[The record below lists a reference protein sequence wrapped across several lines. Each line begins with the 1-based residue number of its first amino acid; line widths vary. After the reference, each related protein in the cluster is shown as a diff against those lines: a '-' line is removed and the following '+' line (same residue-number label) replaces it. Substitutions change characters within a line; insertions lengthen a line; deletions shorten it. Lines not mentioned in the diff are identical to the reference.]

1 MATSS
6 SSFDAG
12 TASPL
17 HPPDVTQAP
26 HGETATKN
34 GASLALTQH
43 IFERAAVGMLVL
55 DLTSHGIH
63 AMNPAFRAL
72 WASLH
77 VAAEGDGDGEER
89 LLDWLGERGILAQ
102 AEVAATE
109 GKTYTGLQ
117 IELAGDDGEGEH
129 ACWTYDLVPLSVP
142 DAQANDVGSVL
153 LTVVDVSD
161 LWRGRRRAEQ
171 ATFEAQVY
179 AEKLEAAIEQLAEGL
194 ILHDQIGQIRAY
206 NRAALD
212 YATNRSAV
220 EAARSR
226 GVRLEPD
233 WRLFWLDG
241 TPIPEMERPSS
252 RAMMTGGP
260 ISGAQMLVLGEDG
273 AYTPIIVNAAPIRTE
288 EGLIAGSVTAFQ
300 DISAVKEV
308 ERLKDEFISIASHEL
323 RQPLTVIQGQA
334 QLLRRNLNALVTQ
347 SGAGAH
353 NLESLRRYVDGIESQ
368 TGRLNALV
376 SDLLDMSRIQTG
388 QLRLEPRR
396 VALLDSLRHVV
407 EQQRDISQGHE
418 LRLTLHLPPRQR
430 ELEGQWDPR
439 RIEQILMNLLS
450 NAIKYSP
457 AGGRV
462 DVEVSVL
469 PNGHV
474 SEQVTASGRRRV
486 SGPAAHILIRDEG
499 IGIPPDALPRL
510 FERFYRAHNT
520 AGIQGTGLGLYICR
534 QLAWAHGGDLWVES
548 AGIGQGTTFHLVL
561 PLLKGRATPA
571 HRSDAR

>member
-6 SSFDAG
+6 SSFDAD
-12 TASPL
+12 S
-17 HPPDVTQAP
+17 
-26 HGETATKN
+26 
-34 GASLALTQH
+34 ASLLPIADILEGTIAQTTTAEIGTDTLSQQ
-43 IFERAAVGMLVL
+43 IFELATVGMLLLDVL
-55 DLTSHGIH
+55 SRRIH
-63 AMNPAFRAL
+63 VMNPAFRQL
-72 WASLH
+72 WASLSCTSEEYDEEQL
-77 VAAEGDGDGEER
+77 VA
-89 LLDWLGERGILAQ
+89 WLAERGILAQ
-102 AEVAATE
+102 AERAAAEAKAFT
-109 GKTYTGLQ
+109 KLQ
-117 IELAGDDGEGEH
+117 LEIANADDEGEH
-129 ACWTYDLVPLSVP
+129 SCWTYDLVPFLEPNMQTSVIRR
-142 DAQANDVGSVL
+142 VL
-153 LTVVDVSD
+153 LCVVDSTES
-161 LWRGRRRAEQ
+161 WRGQQRAEQ
-171 ATFEAQVY
+171 ATFAAQVY
-179 AEKLEAAIEQLAEGL
+179 AEKLEAAIEQLTEAL
-194 ILHDQIGQIRAY
+194 ILHDQAGQLRAY

-226 GVRLEPD
+226 GIRLEPD

-334 QLLRRNLNALVTQ
+334 QLLRRNLNAFANQGTGGV
-347 SGAGAH
+347 H
-353 NLESLRRYVDGIESQ
+353 NLESLRRHVEGIESQ

-388 QLRLEPRR
+388 QLRLEPQR
-396 VALLDSLRHVV
+396 VSLLGSLRHVV
-407 EQQRDISQGHE
+407 EQHRDISQGHD
-418 LRLTLHLPPRQR
+418 LQLTLHLRPRQR
-430 ELEGQWDPR
+430 ELEGEWDPR

-450 NAIKYSP
+450 NATKYSP

-469 PNGHV
+469 PDGYV
-474 SEQVTASGRRRV
+474 SEQVTASGRRGV
-486 SGPAAHILIRDEG
+486 SGPAAHVLIRDQG

-548 AGIGQGTTFHLVL
+548 AGIGLGTTFHLVL
-561 PLLKGRATPA
+561 PLLKERALSS
-571 HRSDAR
+571 HRNDAS

>member
-1 MATSS
+1 MTTSS

-17 HPPDVTQAP
+17 HTPDVTEAP
-26 HGETATKN
+26 HGETAMGN
-34 GASLALTQH
+34 ASLALTQH

-55 DLTSHGIH
+55 DLASHSIR

-77 VAAEGDGDGEER
+77 AEGEGDEP
-89 LLDWLGERGILAQ
+89 LLDWLAERGILAQ
-102 AEVAATE
+102 AEVVTIE

-117 IELAGDDGEGEH
+117 LELASGDGDDECS
-129 ACWTYDLVPLSVP
+129 CWTYDLVPLPEP
-142 DAQANDVGSVL
+142 DAQASGAGNVL
-153 LTVVDVSD
+153 LTVIDVSD

-179 AEKLEAAIEQLAEGL
+179 AEKLEAAIEQLTEGL
-194 ILHDQIGQIRAY
+194 ILHDQVGQIRAY

-212 YATNRSAV
+212 YATNRSTV

-334 QLLRRNLNALVTQ
+334 QLLRRNLNALVAQ
-347 SGAGAH
+347 NVAGAH

-396 VALLDSLRHVV
+396 VALLDMLRHVV
-407 EQQRDISQGHE
+407 EQLRDISQGHD
-418 LRLTLHLPPRQR
+418 LRLMPHLPPRQR

-469 PNGHV
+469 PDGYV

-561 PLLKGRATPA
+561 PLLKGRASST